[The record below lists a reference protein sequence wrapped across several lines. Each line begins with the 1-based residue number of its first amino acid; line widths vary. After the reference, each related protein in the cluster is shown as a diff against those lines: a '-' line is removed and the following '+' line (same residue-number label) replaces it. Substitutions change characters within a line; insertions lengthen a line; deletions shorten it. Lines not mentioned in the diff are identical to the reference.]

1 MQPLFTGVISRR
13 SRPPCA
19 VSGDFR
25 LWAAV
30 SEVLIAAAL
39 LLQYHFCV
47 LPGFVRTAC
56 FPRKKKKK
64 ASRAM
69 KCLSLQTLVRT
80 QRSPL
85 ETVLAREIL
94 GLQCHLMNKHR
105 SESTRLLS
113 CAGKSG
119 EGGCEGF
126 VRALHSSLMPFVP
139 LPVLQK
145 LLIRSLQPSH

>member
-1 MQPLFTGVISRR
+1 M
-13 SRPPCA
+13 
-19 VSGDFR
+19 
-25 LWAAV
+25 
-30 SEVLIAAAL
+30 
-39 LLQYHFCV
+39 
-47 LPGFVRTAC
+47 
-56 FPRKKKKK
+56 FPQEKEKN

-85 ETVLAREIL
+85 ETALAREIL
-94 GLQCHLMNKHR
+94 GLQCHLMNERR
-105 SESTRLLS
+105 SESTCLLS

-126 VRALHSSLMPFVP
+126 VGALHSSLMPFVP